1 MSKKGYLSISP
12 DNYEL
17 AKGFDYLMYTI
28 QYAYLEKKPYSKP
41 KSRVKKQL
49 MTWRKKVL

>member
-1 MSKKGYLSISP
+1 MSP

-28 QYAYLEKKPYSKP
+28 QYAYLEKK
-41 KSRVKKQL
+41 
-49 MTWRKKVL
+49 TIF